1 MVAIID
7 RDRKMII
14 CKFMEELC
22 DKHQSAME
30 NNLPTDFKFK
40 DFYSIDLFSKYL
52 LNIGLRAS
60 PSEIRKLVL
69 DALRKYAEE
78 EGFVKIDENIVTLT
92 EKGLLKCQGSSRS
105 WD

>member
-1 MVAIID
+1 
-7 RDRKMII
+7 MII

>member
-1 MVAIID
+1 
-7 RDRKMII
+7 MII

-40 DFYSIDLFSKYL
+40 DFYSIDLSSKYL

-92 EKGLLKCQGSSRS
+92 EKGLLMCQGSSRS